1 MVRAKTYNFSIDA
14 DSASNRGDKKMK
26 VHLQLCLYIAAA
38 IALSWAVALFMAPQ
52 AVHAWFSLGQYD
64 SATTAMWGAS
74 LFAFALL
81 FLMAGLNPIN
91 PLVHVSVIAILLL
104 SVAAVFEMFIRLP
117 PGMVKNGVTFLS
129 VLIFAVVGLILFFSV
144 IQPPVAAL
152 AGRAR
157 RGAQGSHRRP
167 RAAAR
172 AIGRRRPAARKAT
185 GSRRG
190 AAARRKRR

>member
-1 MVRAKTYNFSIDA
+1 
-14 DSASNRGDKKMK
+14 MK

-52 AVHAWFSLGQYD
+52 TVHAWFSLGQYD

-91 PLVHVSVIAILLL
+91 PLVHASVIAIALL
-104 SVAAVFEMFIRLP
+104 SVTAVFEMFVRLP
-117 PGMVKNGVTFLS
+117 PGMVKNGATFLS
-129 VLIFAVVGLILFFSV
+129 LLIYGVVGLILFFSV
-144 IQPPVAAL
+144 IQPSAATF
-152 AGRAR
+152 AGLGR
-157 RGAQGSHRRP
+157 RGDQGPHRRP

-172 AIGRRRPAARKAT
+172 RRPSGRRAAAPRA
-185 GSRRG
+185 